1 MIALG
6 NDDLHLVVMGDT
18 YDDSFRAACGVAEG
32 LGLAMVPAFDHPW
45 TIAGQGTVAQEIVEQ
60 LGEALAASAIGAW
73 MPEPGQTVVAIL
85 SGGNNDVSR
94 YAEIIE
100 RLLVYEGRKH
110 YFLLNFP

>member
-1 MIALG
+1 MRG
-6 NDDLHLVVMGDT
+6 
-18 YDDSFRAACGVAEG
+18 RRG

-60 LGEALAASAIGAW
+60 LGEVLAASAIGAW

-110 YFLLNFP
+110 YFLVNFPQEPCGASSTMCLARTTTSPTSST